1 MDFIEY
7 HKLKPNDPIVQTIV
21 QNPQMVGLS
30 EADLQ
35 GKTPQQRAEL
45 IMGEYYL
52 KIARYVG
59 KLASQLMFKAQW
71 GYQEPEWF
79 DHRHH
84 LLDLERFFG
93 DYWAIPACE
102 IVAVLPWGGKIL
114 ELCSGD
120 GFYPFHFYKTRASEI
135 VCVEFDEEVYRH
147 ALRCH
152 SAPNIQYNLQSV
164 LDYEPPENYF
174 DVVSIRGAI
183 EHFSEADQL
192 AIFRKART
200 ALKVGGH
207 FCGDTPTANPD
218 PRHKHLSH
226 HEREYA
232 DEKELKRE
240 LEKVFGWVE
249 TYEVVSRDR
258 TNLFWKCRKV
268 NDGDREKPSQP
279 AIFGNQTFIF

>member
-52 KIARYVG
+52 KVARYAS

-84 LLDLERFFG
+84 LLDLENFFK

-120 GFYPFHFYKTRASEI
+120 GFYPYHFYKTRASEI

-183 EHFSEADQL
+183 EHFSEADQF
-192 AIFRKART
+192 AIFQKAHK
-200 ALKVGGH
+200 ALKVGGY
-207 FCGDTPTANPD
+207 FCGDTPVANPD
-218 PRHKHLSH
+218 PQHKHLSH

-232 DEKELKRE
+232 DEAELERELKKIFE
-240 LEKVFGWVE
+240 WVE
-249 TYEVVSRDR
+249 AYQVVSQDR
-258 TNLFWKCRKV
+258 KNLFWKAKKMENRSLERSIP
-268 NDGDREKPSQP
+268 NNIAQ
-279 AIFGNQTFIF
+279 QQTTFI